1 MADNERVN
9 ARTLERSNV
18 LTFQRFSGFPEA
30 KVAMLPLPDMVFT
43 ELVPQIDD
51 LAELKVTLLVLRRL
65 AQVRSNAAP
74 WVTFTEL
81 QTDPTIRA
89 ALGDAVDEQLTEALA
104 RAEQRGTLLVVEWR
118 LADGTLERRY
128 LANSP
133 QGRAA
138 WQAMQHG
145 VEPARAETPARP
157 NIFVLYEQNIGPL
170 TALLSDELREAEKTY
185 PPTWI
190 EEAFHEAVSR
200 NKRNWKYIHAILER
214 WRTEGKDEADRRDR
228 EADPRRYIE
237 GQYKDFIQH

>member
-1 MADNERVN
+1 M
-9 ARTLERSNV
+9 TL
-18 LTFQRFSGFPEA
+18 TRFSGFPEA
-30 KVAMLPLPDMVFT
+30 KVAAITLPDLIFT

-65 AQVRSNAAP
+65 AQMRSNAAP
-74 WVTFTEL
+74 WVTFAEL
-81 QTDPTIRA
+81 QADPTIRA
-89 ALGDAVDEQLTEALA
+89 ALGDPLDTQLMEALA
-104 RAEQRGTLLVVEWR
+104 RAEQRGTLLVAEWR
-118 LADGTLERRY
+118 LADGTVERRY

-138 WQAMQHG
+138 WRAMQRG
-145 VEPARAETPARP
+145 VEPARLEPATRP
-157 NIFVLYEQNIGPL
+157 NIFILYEQNIGPL
-170 TALLSDELREAEKTY
+170 TALLSDDLREAEKTY
-185 PPTWI
+185 PPEWI

-237 GQYKDFIQH
+237 GKYKDFIQH